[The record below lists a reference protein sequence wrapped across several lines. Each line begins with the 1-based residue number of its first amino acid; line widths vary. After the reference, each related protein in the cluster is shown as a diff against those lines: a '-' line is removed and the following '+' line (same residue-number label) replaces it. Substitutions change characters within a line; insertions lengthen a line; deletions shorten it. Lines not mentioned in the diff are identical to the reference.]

1 MYVLCDK
8 IRHQSKNYNHINK
21 NHLYIV
27 CCLSEVWSLA
37 YNKTQLC
44 RGIHSQFPYL
54 FYRVVDSVHKFVLL
68 YSLDSSA
75 HFTWSILFA
84 TKRTIWL
91 SFQCKKHIVV
101 VRVRYV
107 PSRWDA
113 YCVGVLWVIH
123 NIPYL
128 FTITLLC
135 LGCFLVYDT
144 WFRDLFN

>member
-1 MYVLCDK
+1 M
-8 IRHQSKNYNHINK
+8 
-21 NHLYIV
+21 
-27 CCLSEVWSLA
+27 
-37 YNKTQLC
+37 
-44 RGIHSQFPYL
+44 
-54 FYRVVDSVHKFVLL
+54 

-75 HFTWSILFA
+75 HFTWSSLFA

-107 PSRWDA
+107 PSRWGA
-113 YCVGVLWVIH
+113 YCVGVLWVTH

-144 WFRDLFN
+144 CFRDCLIRFSQTNQKINHRKIIKKYTFDKNYCRVLYMWLHVIILHRSLIFFTRECRNCEKICNPS